1 VTAAGRRIHRR
12 AAGELSNLSVAFA
25 FQGKGTQPTGE
36 QMSTFWKLA
45 ASTALVAL
53 AAAPAFA
60 APPADKP
67 TREDNP
73 GAVHRPAETPP
84 PDRGREGTPGPTGS
98 LPAQAKAYGRHCQG
112 QSKKR
117 SDAAEGTKGTPFSQC
132 VRAMAKLAKGTSD
145 SPRKAC
151 KDLSKKHV
159 EGEKGTPYSRCVV
172 AGAKLLR
179 EQRAQNQG

>member
-1 VTAAGRRIHRR
+1 MRTIW
-12 AAGELSNLSVAFA
+12 
-25 FQGKGTQPTGE
+25 Q
-36 QMSTFWKLA
+36 LA

-67 TREDNP
+67 DRPDNP

-84 PDRGREGTPGPTGS
+84 PDRGRQDKPATPGPKAD
-98 LPAQAKAYGRHCQG
+98 LPAHANAYGRHCQG

-117 SDAAEGTKGTPFSQC
+117 SDAVEGTKGTPFSQC

-159 EGEKGTPYSRCVV
+159 EGQKGTPYSRCVV
-172 AGAKLLR
+172 EGAKLRR